1 MSRSQAGQVTGVVVV
16 ELRDIEILLVLAEE
30 LHFGR
35 TAERLHITPSRVSQ
49 CVKAQERR
57 IGAALF
63 ERTSRKVALT
73 PIGRQLIDDLA
84 PAHHQMRESLR
95 RAEQA
100 ARGTV
105 GVLRLGM
112 ISSNVDDLRPY
123 FDAFAVERPGIEVQ
137 IRTIGFTDPFAG
149 LRSGELDAALVWL
162 PVQEPDLTVGP
173 VIHIEPLML
182 AVSSG
187 HPLARQ
193 ASVSREDLAD
203 QTVIAL
209 DAPAYWRAAMVPT
222 HTPSGRPIQ
231 AGPTASDFMEV
242 LLIISRGEAVSQV
255 HLQAARFFARPDIAY
270 LPVRDAAPTRW
281 ALIWRTS
288 AETDA
293 ILALAKTVEQIGPLK
308 Q

>member
-1 MSRSQAGQVTGVVVV
+1 M
-16 ELRDIEILLVLAEE
+16 ELRDIEILLVLADE

-35 TAERLHITPSRVSQ
+35 TAERLHVTPSRVSQ

-57 IGAALF
+57 IGTALF

-84 PAHHQMRESLR
+84 PVHRQLRESLQ

-100 ARGTV
+100 ARGTT

-123 FDAFAVERPGIEVQ
+123 FDAFAAERPGIEVQ
-137 IRTIGFTDPFAG
+137 IRTIGYTDPFAG
-149 LRSGELDAALVWL
+149 LRTGDLDAALVWL
-162 PVQEPDLTVGP
+162 PVREPDLTVGP

-182 AVSSG
+182 AVSSA

-193 ASVSREDLAD
+193 TTVSREDLAG
-203 QTVIAL
+203 QTVINL
-209 DAPAYWRAAMVPT
+209 DAPAYWREAMVPT
-222 HTPSGRPIQ
+222 HTPSGRPIH
-231 AGPTASDFMEV
+231 AGPTAPDFMEV
-242 LLIISRGEAVSQV
+242 LLIISSGEAVSQV
-255 HLQAARFFARPDIAY
+255 HLQAARYFARPGIAY
-270 LPVRDAAPTRW
+270 LPIHDAAPIQW
-281 ALIWRTS
+281 GLIWRTS

-293 ILALAKTVEQIGPLK
+293 ILTLAKIVEQLGPLTQQPRK
-308 Q
+308 RPRNKEHRK

>member
-1 MSRSQAGQVTGVVVV
+1 M
-16 ELRDIEILLVLAEE
+16 ELRDIEILLVLSEE

-63 ERTSRKVALT
+63 ERTSRKVELT
-73 PIGRQLIDDLA
+73 AIGRRLIDDLA
-84 PAHHQMRESLR
+84 PVHSQVRESLR

-100 ARGTV
+100 ARGTD

-123 FDAFAVERPGIEVQ
+123 FDAFAVERPGIEMQ

-162 PVQEPDLTVGP
+162 PVREPDLTVGP
-173 VIHIEPLML
+173 VIHHEPVML

-193 ASVSREDLAD
+193 ASVSLEDLAD
-203 QTVIAL
+203 EVTIDL
-209 DAPAYWRAAMVPT
+209 DAPAYWRETMVPR

-231 AGPTASDFMEV
+231 VGPTASDFMEV
-242 LLIISRGEAVSQV
+242 LLIIASGEAVSQV
-255 HLQAARFFARPDIAY
+255 HHQAARYFARPGIAY
-270 LPVRDAAPTRW
+270 IPIHDAAPVRW

-293 ILALAKTVEQIGPLK
+293 ILALAKIIEQLGPLK